1 MKQKKKTIKKK
12 KKRLV
17 FPRHFLSETIG
28 INFWSYIGLDIF
40 KTLDKVVCHIN
51 SIDNILVN
59 EGSNSLLSR
68 QNMWLHRHAA
78 VSDGVTSGL

>member
-12 KKRLV
+12 KRFV

-51 SIDNILVN
+51 SIDNTLVI

-78 VSDGVTSGL
+78 VSDGVTSVL

>member
-1 MKQKKKTIKKK
+1 MKQKKKTIKK

-17 FPRHFLSETIG
+17 FPRHFLSETIR

-51 SIDNILVN
+51 SIGNILVN

-68 QNMWLHRHAA
+68 QNIWLHRHAA
-78 VSDGVTSGL
+78 VSDGVTSVL